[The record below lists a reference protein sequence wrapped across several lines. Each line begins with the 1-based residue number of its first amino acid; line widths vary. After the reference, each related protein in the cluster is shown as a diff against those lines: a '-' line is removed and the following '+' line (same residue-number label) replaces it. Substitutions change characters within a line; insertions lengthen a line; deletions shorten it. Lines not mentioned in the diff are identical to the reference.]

1 MIVKLLSSASADFH
15 GVQYNDKKV
24 KNEKG
29 ELMQMKNFPSF
40 INAES
45 SKEQVRDYLKSIS
58 KSDKVKKPQFHAVI
72 STKFQEHT
80 KEELT
85 QVAEDFMQEMGY
97 EKQPYIVVFHK
108 DTENNHVHIVST
120 RVSKETGKKINDS
133 FEKLKSQRA
142 LNYAMEKNFGIKT
155 KADLENL
162 LSYQFSSLN
171 QLQILLERSGFKIS
185 QNKKNS
191 NASDI
196 LRNGVREKTIEHNQI
211 TFSTI
216 TKDRRSR
223 QLKAILE
230 KYKNI
235 YSNKV
240 FKVID
245 DRAEKGLKD
254 NPNAEEKAVNPKIE
268 YESELQEK
276 LREIFGVDIVFHFKE
291 DKQPFGYT
299 LIDHATQKVYKGS
312 EIMKMKDLFDFTQ
325 DSINKKDFEKIKDYN
340 LRGEKDKAVLLP
352 FLQQKNPNIKDFML
366 FRSRKKDN
374 KNVFEKTK
382 DEMREYV
389 RKPKAEIP
397 ISIIEDEEGKK
408 YVIHEQ
414 YHQIH
419 ELSYLIGEK
428 AYQEY
433 MGGMLGENNKNTK
446 QSSQSESL
454 NIISDVMKELSKS
467 AYVGRDRTED
477 EFKKRKRKKRR

>member
-1 MIVKLLSSASADFH
+1 MIVKILSSASADFH

-58 KSDKVKKPQFHAVI
+58 KSEKIKKPQFHAVI

-97 EKQPYIVVFHK
+97 GKQPYIVVFHK

-142 LNYAMEKNFGIKT
+142 LNLAMEKNFGVKT
-155 KADLENL
+155 KADLDNL
-162 LSYQFSSLN
+162 LSYQFSTLN
-171 QLQILLERSGFKIS
+171 QLQILLERNGFKIS

-211 TFSTI
+211 TFANTSRD
-216 TKDRRSR
+216 KRSR

-254 NPNAEEKAVNPKIE
+254 NPNAEEKAEKTKIE

-276 LREIFGVDIVFHFKE
+276 LREMFGVDIVFHFKDE
-291 DKQPFGYT
+291 KQPFGYT

-312 EIMKMKDLFDFTQ
+312 DIMKMKDLFDFTQ
-325 DSINKKDFEKIKDYN
+325 DSLNKRDFEQIKDYN
-340 LRGEKDKAVLLP
+340 LRGEKDKAVLLS
-352 FLQQKNPNIKDFML
+352 FLQQKNSDIKDFML
-366 FRSRKKDN
+366 FASRKKYN
-374 KNVFEKTK
+374 KNVFEKTR
-382 DEMREYV
+382 DEVRAYV
-389 RKPKAEIP
+389 KEPKAESP

-428 AYQEY
+428 AYQQYVE
-433 MGGMLGENNKNTK
+433 GTLSVENTK

>member
-40 INAES
+40 INSES

-58 KSDKVKKPQFHAVI
+58 KSNKVKKPQFHAVI
-72 STKFQEHT
+72 STKFQEHS

-85 QVAEDFMQEMGY
+85 KVAEDFMQEMGY
-97 EKQPYIVVFHK
+97 GKQPYIVVFHK
-108 DTENNHVHIVST
+108 DTDNNHVHIVST
-120 RVSKETGKKINDS
+120 RVDKDTGKKINDS

-142 LNYAMEKNFGIKT
+142 LNHAMEKNFGVKPSAELNKLLAYEFST
-155 KADLENL
+155 FSQLEML
-162 LSYQFSSLN
+162 LR
-171 QLQILLERSGFKIS
+171 RSGFKVV
-185 QNKKNS
+185 
-191 NASDI
+191 ASKHDNEAFDI
-196 LRNGVREKTIEHNQI
+196 LRNGLKEMTLKANEVS
-211 TFSTI
+211 FSAQV
-216 TKDRRSR
+216 KDKRSR

-230 KYKNI
+230 KYKNN

-254 NPNAEEKAVNPKIE
+254 NPNAEEKAEKTKFE

-276 LREIFGVDIVFHFKE
+276 LREMFGIDIVFHFKD

-299 LIDHATQKVYKGS
+299 LIDHTTQKVYKGS
-312 EIMKMKDLFDFTQ
+312 DIMKMKDLFDFTQ
-325 DSINKKDFEKIKDYN
+325 DSINKRDFEQIKDYN
-340 LRGEKDKAVLLP
+340 LRGEKDRAVLLS

-366 FRSRKKDN
+366 FRSKKENN

-382 DEMREYV
+382 DEVREYV

>member
-1 MIVKLLSSASADFH
+1 MIVKILSSASADFH

-40 INAES
+40 INAEN

-97 EKQPYIVVFHK
+97 GEQPYIVVFHK

-142 LNYAMEKNFGIKT
+142 LNLAMEKNFGIKT

-162 LSYQFSSLN
+162 LSYQFSTLN

-185 QNKKNS
+185 QNKKNP

-196 LRNGVREKTIEHNQI
+196 LRNGVREKIIEHNQI
-211 TFSTI
+211 TFANTSRD
-216 TKDRRSR
+216 KRSR

-254 NPNAEEKAVNPKIE
+254 NPNAEEKAEKTKFE

-276 LREIFGVDIVFHFKE
+276 LREMFGIDIVFHFKD

-312 EIMKMKDLFDFTQ
+312 DIMKMKDMFDFTQ
-325 DSINKKDFEKIKDYN
+325 DSINKRDFEQIKDYN
-340 LRGEKDKAVLLP
+340 LRSENDKAVLLS
-352 FLQQKNPNIKDFML
+352 FLQKKNSDIKDFML
-366 FRSRKKDN
+366 FASRKEYN
-374 KNVFEKTK
+374 KNVFEKTR
-382 DEMREYV
+382 DEVREYL
-389 RKPKAEIP
+389 KEPKAESP

-408 YVIHEQ
+408 YVIHSQ
-414 YHQIH
+414 YH
-419 ELSYLIGEK
+419 
-428 AYQEY
+428 
-433 MGGMLGENNKNTK
+433 
-446 QSSQSESL
+446 
-454 NIISDVMKELSKS
+454 IISDVMKELSKS